1 VTHGE
6 CSKEREWLAERELTR
21 ALGQRGGG
29 QVARQGERA
38 DPHQREP
45 GAGGARAW
53 AEGEKYASRDPVKST
68 GNHHTRGWLPRGWG
82 APDDERDVD
91 SSRTSARLPAAV
103 VRHVTAVRLPVERT
117 KWLHSWSSASST
129 VWPKQILVRARPVPL
144 ACLPCLEPRQ
154 RLRYGSPSIG
164 ADACRSRPFR

>member
-1 VTHGE
+1 V
-6 CSKEREWLAERELTR
+6 
-21 ALGQRGGG
+21 GGLIWW
-29 QVARQGERA
+29 EYT
-38 DPHQREP
+38 
-45 GAGGARAW
+45 
-53 AEGEKYASRDPVKST
+53 EGVR
-68 GNHHTRGWLPRGWG
+68 RGWLPRGWG